1 LRLEQLFDPQFHR
14 FQSFFIAV
22 SLLSSSFRLNLLMI
36 SGLHLRRKEQSMKN
50 ITNVSLVVL
59 GLAGLAGTG
68 ILGFAGVADTDDNN
82 RNNLIVDVA
91 CDCRTGVSPQGDSRG
106 TVFIIQGKIF
116 PQGTLPQ
123 GTASNDPTQPVRGVA
138 PIGDWLCRGQ
148 NTFPLPAS
156 APAVYNSTPFAFN
169 TQYFIFKENRALTV
183 EGYDV
188 PNGGFLTVTGGIGS
202 FRGAAGDLQATIF
215 GTNATGCPNFRAK
228 FNLRGN

>member
-1 LRLEQLFDPQFHR
+1 
-14 FQSFFIAV
+14 
-22 SLLSSSFRLNLLMI
+22 
-36 SGLHLRRKEQSMKN
+36 MKN

-91 CDCRTGVSPQGDSRG
+91 CDCRTGVSGDSRAS
-106 TVFIIQGKIF
+106 VFMIQGKIF
-116 PQGTLPQ
+116 PAGTLPQ
-123 GTASNDPTQPVRGVA
+123 GTASNDPTQPVRGIG

-148 NTFPLPAS
+148 NTFPLPPA

-169 TQYFIFKENRALTV
+169 TQYFIFKENRALTA

-188 PNGGFLTVTGGIGS
+188 PTDTNGTGGFLSVTGGIGS
-202 FRGAAGDLQATIF
+202 FRGAAGDIQPTIL